1 VCIIHL
7 QTGHG
12 KRIAWNN
19 DIVKKGE
26 TFLYVIHFIPIPES
40 CDISQNDFDLP
51 MQLNCQ
57 TVKSG
62 ELGAVK

>member
-1 VCIIHL
+1 MENLLHETMTL
-7 QTGHG
+7 S
-12 KRIAWNN
+12 
-19 DIVKKGE
+19 KKGQ
-26 TFLYVIHFIPIPES
+26 TFLCVIHFIPIPES
-40 CDISQNDFDLP
+40 CDISQNDFDKP